1 MDDPK
6 PPVIHGTVVERLV
19 NARRMPVVPAW
30 IRDDVTRR
38 AAAKYAVRHVSHLA
52 AFHGARSPKYL
63 ARTVAHSP
71 RGLVRTGRRLTH
83 WIADG
88 EGAPLRS
95 AAVAKGDHDAYMKLS
110 KQRNERVQSRA
121 TIAAVAG
128 VPLAAGLAAGV
139 LFVGVTLW
147 LPLAIVSVFVLGYLG
162 RPLDRVWLDVPL
174 TEPRAEKLNA
184 DVVIRALN
192 SLGIAGMTKQGEIT
206 FPPGFPI
213 CRDCPGWLATVDLP
227 YGITALDVIERRDR
241 LASGLR
247 RPLGCVWPEAD
258 VSEHTGRLRLWVG
271 DQDMRKASKP
281 WPLAKSGQ
289 VDLFKPVPF
298 VQDQRGRTVSLL
310 LMFASVLIGAM
321 PRMGKTFALRILA
334 LAAALDPSAEIRA
347 FELKGTGDLSCL
359 EHVAHDYGCGADD
372 GTVADCLASLR
383 QVYEEELIRRSET
396 IRRLPKD
403 LCPENKVTPQLAAR
417 RSLGLHPL
425 VFIIDECQEA
435 FSHPSHKDEFD
446 RYATGIIKRGPAL
459 GIILLLATQ
468 RPDAKSLPTGVSS
481 NIGIRFCLRV
491 MGQLEN
497 DMVLGTSSYK
507 NGIRATTFAIEDK
520 GIGWLAGH
528 AGDAQVVKG
537 FEADAPAAEK
547 IALRARALREAAG
560 TLSGYA
566 AGQAS
571 DRGPAVSLLADV
583 ISVLGAEDKQHSRV
597 LCERLAELRPG
608 LYSGWDATALA
619 NALRGYGVETGQVW
633 ANGSNSRGV
642 TAEALRA
649 AMAAQAAP
657 AVSR

>member
-1 MDDPK
+1 MSEPK

-83 WIADG
+83 WLADG

-110 KQRNERVQSRA
+110 KQRNQRVQSRT
-121 TIAAVAG
+121 TIAATAG
-128 VPLAAGLAAGV
+128 LPLAAGLAAGV
-139 LFVGVTLW
+139 LFVGVALW
-147 LPLAIVSVFVLGYLG
+147 LPLAIVAVFVLGYLG

-174 TEPRAEKLNA
+174 SGAPAEKLTP
-184 DVVIRALN
+184 DIVVRALTKV
-192 SLGIAGMTKQGEIT
+192 GIAGMTKPDGIK
-206 FPPGFPI
+206 FAPGQPI
-213 CRDCPGWLATVDLP
+213 CRDGPGWLAQVDTP
-227 YGITALDVIERRDR
+227 EGITALDVMERRDR
-241 LASGLR
+241 LASALR
-247 RPLGCVWPEAD
+247 RPLGCVWPEGDSGA
-258 VSEHTGRLRLWVG
+258 HPGRLRLWVG
-271 DQDMRKASKP
+271 DQDMRKATKP

-289 VDLFKPVPF
+289 VDLFQPVPF
-298 VQDQRGRTVSLL
+298 AMDQRGRTISVL

-334 LAAALDPSAEIRA
+334 LAAALCPIAEIRA
-347 FELKGTGDLSCL
+347 FELKGTGDLACL

-372 GTVADCLASLR
+372 GTLADCLASLR
-383 QVYEEELIRRSET
+383 QVYEVELIRRAET
-396 IRRLPKD
+396 IRRLPTD
-403 LCPENKVTPQLAAR
+403 LRPENKVTPQLAAK

-435 FSHPSHKDEFD
+435 FSHPTHKDEFD
-446 RYATGIIKRGPAL
+446 RYATAITKRGPAL

-468 RPDAKSLPTGVSS
+468 RPDAKSLPTGISS

-491 MGQLEN
+491 MGQPEN
-497 DMVLGTSSYK
+497 DMVLGTSSHK
-507 NGIRATTFAIEDK
+507 NGIRATTFVQEDK
-520 GIGWLAGH
+520 GIGWLSGH
-528 AGDAQVVKG
+528 ADDAQVVKG
-537 FEADAPAAEK
+537 FMADAPAAEA
-547 IALRARALREAAG
+547 IALRARKLREAAG

-608 LYSGWDATALA
+608 LYGGWDATALA

-642 TAEALRA
+642 TAEALRE
-649 AMAAQAAP
+649 AMAGQAGP